1 MKIRDF
7 GVEIWM
13 NAYETRCE
21 LNLAETCVE
30 SLTVAELLEMADKT
44 DSILSE
50 LLPLKLTY
58 GAIEGSD
65 RLRDLVAGLYDRQ
78 ARENVVITHGAIGAN
93 ALVHETLVGPGDRVI
108 SVLPTYQQHYS
119 IPESYGADVQI
130 LKLREE
136 NGFLPDL
143 EELKSLATPGTKLI
157 AINNPN
163 NPTGSLMDRA
173 FLEKLVGIARGCGAW
188 VLCDEVYRGTDQQDD
203 GMTASIA
210 DLYEKGISTGSMS
223 KTYSLAGLRLGWI
236 VAPKELVHAVSIH
249 RDYNTISVGMLDDH
263 FASIALE
270 NRDKILRRSHEITR
284 TNLAVL
290 SEWVD
295 SEPLISWVKPQSGTT
310 ALLKYD
316 LPMTSE
322 EFCLKLLQNTG
333 VMLTPGS
340 AMDMEGYL
348 RIGYANGTAIL
359 KEGLGRISGFLRDR
373 KAAAGGSPMQ
383 PCEADQARAR
393 FASGS

>member
-13 NAYETRCE
+13 NRYETQCE

-30 SLTVAELLEMADKT
+30 SLTVEELLKMAGKADT
-44 DSILSE
+44 ILSE
-50 LLPLKLTY
+50 LLPMKLTY

-65 RLRDLVAGLYDRQ
+65 RLRRLVAGLYERQ
-78 ARENVVITHGAIGAN
+78 EPVNVTITHGAIGAN
-93 ALVHETLVGPGDRVI
+93 ALVHETLVEPGDRVI

-143 EELKSLATPGTKLI
+143 EELRRLATPGTKLI

-173 FLEKLVGIARGCGAW
+173 FLEQIVDIARACGAW
-188 VLCDEVYRGTDQQDD
+188 ILCDEVYRGIDQD
-203 GMTASIA
+203 GEGSTASLA
-210 DLYEKGISTGSMS
+210 DLYERGISTGSMS
-223 KTYSLAGLRLGWI
+223 KAYSLAGLRLGWI
-236 VAPKELVHAVSIH
+236 VAPKELIHAVSVH

-263 FASIALE
+263 FAAIALE
-270 NRDKILRRSHEITR
+270 NRDKILARNHAITR
-284 TNLAVL
+284 TNLAIL
-290 SEWVD
+290 SAWVD
-295 SEPLISWVKPQSGTT
+295 SEPLISWTKPKSGTT

-316 LPMTSE
+316 LPISSE
-322 EFCLKLLQNTG
+322 EFCIKLLGETG

-348 RIGYANGTAIL
+348 RIGYANSEHVL
-359 KEGLGRISGFLRDR
+359 REGLSRMSRFLGERR
-373 KAAAGGSPMQ
+373 AAA
-383 PCEADQARAR
+383 A
-393 FASGS
+393 